1 MTSMDLTISSIIGGA
16 VIALI
21 IGLNF
26 FMSNSNTQ
34 FKAELTAQQS
44 MADFKRLL
52 QYDCDKI
59 GYRDTTGRPVLTAK
73 SDTLVFL
80 GDVDDNG
87 SVDRVSYFKAS
98 PAQRTRTENPNDFLV
113 YRVVA
118 PADTTKINVN
128 LTRFEF
134 TYYDSSGATT
144 TNASN
149 VRGIK
154 VTAQLE
160 SANVQANGAYAGV
173 AWENTFYPRNLNLP
187 K

>member
-1 MTSMDLTISSIIGGA
+1 MTTMDLTISSIIGGV

-21 IGLNF
+21 VGLNF

-34 FKAELTAQQS
+34 FKTELTVQQS

-52 QYDCDKI
+52 QYDFDRI
-59 GYRDTTGRPVLTAK
+59 GYRDTTGTPVLTAK

-87 SVDRVSYFKAS
+87 SVNRVSYFKAS
-98 PAQRTRTENPNDFLV
+98 AAQRTGTANPNDFLV
-113 YRVVA
+113 YRIVA
-118 PADTTKINVN
+118 PTDTTRINVN
-128 LTRFEF
+128 LTNFQF
-134 TYYDSSGATT
+134 TYYDSTGATT
-144 TNASN
+144 TNASK

-154 VTAQLE
+154 ITAQLE
-160 SANVQANGAYAGV
+160 SANVQVNDAYAGV
-173 AWENTFYPRNLNLP
+173 AWENMFYPRNLNIP